1 MCCDFRAAEATEEVT
16 KLRPVRLIREDGI
29 IRPYDLTESQG
40 FDLFQVRSLWPFCSI
55 TTRCCLLRGSRCGL
69 LLLKTKTVLPQNQ
82 SADKNPKQQ
91 QLWTHTPDIYELKTS
106 WAKTHIHCEH
116 SLHPAI
122 RQTSESRRNEIWGI
136 RSQLLENTP
145 EKLYSG
151 AANILCVCASNPFFS
166 FFFVFLLVLVPHAA
180 WGGIIVFVWADQLI
194 NQVLWKT
201 IILSMTNKMFMV
213 QFLIL

>member
-1 MCCDFRAAEATEEVT
+1 MLQLQFHHMKLLSFSRKAQKWVCFSFCSTRIIFQVRLFSRVCCDFRAAEATEEVT

-55 TTRCCLLRGSRCGL
+55 TRCCLLRGSRRGR

-82 SADKNPKQQ
+82 SADKNPKQ

-106 WAKTHIHCEH
+106 WAKTHIH
-116 SLHPAI
+116 
-122 RQTSESRRNEIWGI
+122 TV
-136 RSQLLENTP
+136 NTRYEKSDVSCWKTA

-151 AANILCVCASNPFFS
+151 AANIFSQKLKWKIVHHQAGCSTLRLCF
-166 FFFVFLLVLVPHAA
+166 
-180 WGGIIVFVWADQLI
+180 
-194 NQVLWKT
+194 
-201 IILSMTNKMFMV
+201 
-213 QFLIL
+213 

>member
-29 IRPYDLTESQG
+29 IRPYDLTESRG

-91 QLWTHTPDIYELKTS
+91 QLWTHTADIYELKTS
-106 WAKTHIHCEH
+106 WAKTH
-116 SLHPAI
+116 SLWTQSTPSNQADI
-122 RQTSESRRNEIWGI
+122 RKQEKREI

-151 AANILCVCASNPFFS
+151 AANILCVCASNPFF
-166 FFFVFLLVLVPHAA
+166 FFLFCFSSCVGATCSLRRNNRVRL
-180 WGGIIVFVWADQLI
+180 GGSTYQSSALKDYNPVYD
-194 NQVLWKT
+194 
-201 IILSMTNKMFMV
+201 
-213 QFLIL
+213 